1 MLIKP
6 HFSQTNCRPVVVLQN
21 YVYALLNTHQLAP
34 IIQPLQKSEGLNLK
48 PEVHIMVERWGGK
61 YW

>member
-1 MLIKP
+1 MFKKKTI
-6 HFSQTNCRPVVVLQN
+6 SQTSCRPVLLQN

-34 IIQPLQKSEGLNLK
+34 IIQPLQKSEGLNMK
-48 PEVHIMVERWGGK
+48 PAVHSMEERWGGK